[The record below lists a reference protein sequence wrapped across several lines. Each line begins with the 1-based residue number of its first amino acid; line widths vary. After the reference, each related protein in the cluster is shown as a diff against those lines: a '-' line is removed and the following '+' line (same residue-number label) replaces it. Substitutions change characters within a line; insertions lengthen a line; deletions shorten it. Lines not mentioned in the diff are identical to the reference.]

1 MTVTTAEFAAA
12 YAQHRA
18 AEGRTYTGT
27 ALRALPYLRSGP
39 HAAQWK
45 VRARSFEA
53 FIRHVVNPFGTVPLR
68 ILDLGAGNG
77 WLSHRLACMRHNAI
91 ALDIRD
97 DTVDGLGAAAELQ
110 TDVAGAFGRVASSFD
125 ELPFESG
132 RFDVAVFNA
141 SLHYARDLGRA
152 LSEAGRVT
160 RTGGILAILDSPFYA
175 RDGDGQAMVD
185 EKRAQGTQTFGASAG
200 VLLSQ
205 NFVEY
210 LTRRRLAAASPGL
223 AWSRHRVLYP
233 LWYELRPLLAHLR
246 SKRAPSRFDLWTAR
260 VP

>member
-1 MTVTTAEFAAA
+1 MTVTTAQFYAA

-18 AEGRTYTGT
+18 TEGRAYTGT
-27 ALRALPYLRSGP
+27 ALRALPYLRAGP

-53 FIRHVVNPFGTVPLR
+53 FVRHVIDPFGTVRLR
-68 ILDLGAGNG
+68 VLDLGAGNG
-77 WLSHRLACMRHNAI
+77 WLSHRLSRLGHDAI

-97 DTVDGLGAAAELQ
+97 DMVDGLGTAAEFQ
-110 TDVAGAFGRVASSFD
+110 RDAAGAFGRVASSFD
-125 ELPFESG
+125 ELPFESN

-141 SLHYARDLGRA
+141 SVHYARNLARVI
-152 LSEAGRVT
+152 SEAKRVT
-160 RTGGILAILDSPFYA
+160 RAGGTLAIVDSPFYA
-175 RDGDGQAMVD
+175 TERDGQAMVN
-185 EKRAQGTQTFGASAG
+185 EKRAHAAETFGASAG

-210 LTRRRLAAASPGL
+210 LTSDRLATASPGL
-223 AWSRHRVLYP
+223 EWSHHRVLYP
-233 LWYELRPLLAHLR
+233 LWYELRPLLALLR
-246 SKRAPSRFDLWTAR
+246 GKRLPSRFDLWTTR